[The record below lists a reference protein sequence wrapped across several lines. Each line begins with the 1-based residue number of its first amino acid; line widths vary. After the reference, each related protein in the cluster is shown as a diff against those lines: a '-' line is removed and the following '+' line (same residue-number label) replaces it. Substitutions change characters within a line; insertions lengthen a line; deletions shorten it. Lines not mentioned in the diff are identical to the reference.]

1 MREFE
6 TVMMLY
12 SLMLSKKNV
21 KDFFMFTFVPAYE
34 IDFQVGS
41 IEFRSFPQH
50 KFRKEKFSFSFVA
63 FLNRKEGILSKK
75 TQATYK
81 KGKKSVKSI

>member
-21 KDFFMFTFVPAYE
+21 KDLFMFTFVPAYE

-41 IEFRSFPQH
+41 IEFRSFSQH
-50 KFRKEKFSFSFVA
+50 KFRKKKLFFFICSISE
-63 FLNRKEGILSKK
+63 SKGRHFK
-75 TQATYK
+75 
-81 KGKKSVKSI
+81 